1 MRITP
6 ININGVIKMF
16 ITINKRTLIYIFSAL
31 LAIGMCILFFS
42 IREAQNDMKRN
53 IPAMSPHDLTILI
66 DAGHGGADGGA
77 SANGLTEKDI
87 NLNVALKLK
96 EVIEQSGG
104 TVAMTRDG
112 DYSTADENRTD
123 GTSAKKSDL
132 KRRREMVAESGADMF
147 VSIHMNKFPQEK
159 YWGAQVFYADTPD
172 NSRKLGEAIQAALP
186 RVLNDGNERAAK
198 KTNGSIYI
206 LKNAAVPSVI
216 VECGFLSNPDEAQKL
231 KTEEYQFKLAG
242 AVFEGICD
250 YLKNADKAQDA

>member
-1 MRITP
+1 
-6 ININGVIKMF
+6 MF

-31 LAIGMCILFFS
+31 LAAGIFIVGLS
-42 IREAQNDMKRN
+42 IKEARDDIEKSL
-53 IPAMSPHDLTILI
+53 PVMSPHDLTILI

-87 NLNVALKLK
+87 NLSVALKLK
-96 EVIEQSGG
+96 DKIEQNGG
-104 TVAMTRDG
+104 SVTMTRDG

-132 KRRREMVAESGADMF
+132 KRRREMVSESGANMF

-172 NSRKLGEAIQAALP
+172 SSRKLGESIQSALP
-186 RVLNDGNERAAK
+186 RILNDGNERAAK

-206 LKNAAVPSVI
+206 LKNASVPSVI
-216 VECGFLSNPDEAQKL
+216 VECGFLSNPSEAEKL
-231 KTEEYQFKLAG
+231 KSDEYQSQLAD
-242 AVFEGICD
+242 AIFEGICD
-250 YLKNADKAQDA
+250 YLKTADVAQDA

>member
-1 MRITP
+1 
-6 ININGVIKMF
+6 MF

-31 LAIGMCILFFS
+31 LAIGIFIVGLS
-42 IREAQNDMKRN
+42 VKEALDDMEKSL
-53 IPAMSPHDLTILI
+53 PVMSPHDLTILI

-87 NLNVALKLK
+87 NLSVALKLK
-96 EVIEQSGG
+96 EIIEQNGG
-104 TVAMTRDG
+104 TAAMTRDG
-112 DYSTADENRTD
+112 DYSTADDNRTD

-132 KRRREMVAESGADMF
+132 KRRREMISESGANMF

-186 RVLNDGNERAAK
+186 HVLNDNNKRAAK

-216 VECGFLSNPDEAQKL
+216 VECGFLSNPGDAEKL
-231 KTEEYQFKLAG
+231 KNEDYQSKLAN

-250 YLKNADKAQDA
+250 YLKDADADQNA

>member
-1 MRITP
+1 
-6 ININGVIKMF
+6 MF
-16 ITINKRTLIYIFSAL
+16 ITINKRTLICVFSAL
-31 LAIGMCILFFS
+31 LAIGIFVIGLS
-42 IREAQNDMKRN
+42 VKEAREDMEKSL
-53 IPAMSPHDLTILI
+53 PVMSPHDLTILI

-96 EVIEQSGG
+96 ETIEQNGG
-104 TVAMTRDG
+104 TVTMTRDG
-112 DYSTADENRTD
+112 DYSTSDEHRTD

-132 KRRREMVAESGADMF
+132 KRRREMVAESGANMF

-186 RVLNDGNERAAK
+186 RVLEDGNKRAAK

-206 LKNAAVPSVI
+206 LKNTTVPSVI
-216 VECGFLSNPDEAQKL
+216 VECGFLSNPGEAEKL
-231 KTEEYQFKLAG
+231 KNEDYQAKLAN
-242 AVFEGICD
+242 AIFEGICD
-250 YLKNADKAQDA
+250 YLKNADTE